1 MAYKY
6 AESRKAAVK
15 RYLAD
20 KKSFNVYFQ
29 EDVYNDLKEHGIDT
43 QTIRELV
50 LAELE
55 KRKTGKGTT
64 VKIEKVIYQKNDI
77 MDAISKLNSLCMSIA
92 NQVGV
97 ETTSEPEKAVIEENK
112 EPIEEVIEEP
122 EIMASPIIE
131 EEKEEPKE
139 EKIPSWLDNI

>member
-6 AESRKAAVK
+6 AESRKAAVR

-43 QTIRELV
+43 QTIRELA

-55 KRKTGKGTT
+55 KRKTGKGAT

-77 MDAISKLNSLCMSIA
+77 MDAINKLNGLCMSIA
-92 NQVGV
+92 DKVGV
-97 ETTSEPEKAVIEENK
+97 ETTSEPEKAVIKENN

-122 EIMASPIIE
+122 EIMAEPIIE
-131 EEKEEPKE
+131 EPKEEPKE

>member
-77 MDAISKLNSLCMSIA
+77 MDAITKLNSLCMSIA

-112 EPIEEVIEEP
+112 EPIEEVIKEP

>member
-29 EDVYNDLKEHGIDT
+29 EDVYYELKEHGIDT

-112 EPIEEVIEEP
+112 EPIEEP